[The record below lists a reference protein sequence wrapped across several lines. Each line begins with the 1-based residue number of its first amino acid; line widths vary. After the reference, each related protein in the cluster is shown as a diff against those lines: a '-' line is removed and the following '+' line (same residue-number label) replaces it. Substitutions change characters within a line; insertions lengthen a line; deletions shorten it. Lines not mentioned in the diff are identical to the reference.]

1 MKMTK
6 KLLSVVLAIAM
17 SASLMVPVFASPLSE
32 SEGGEKTGYVVNDMS
47 TLRRWKRQPLRNC
60 SLSITRKKKQAEKY
74 RLLKKHLMNVRA

>member
-32 SEGGEKTGYVVNDMS
+32 SEYSGSVVKT
-47 TLRRWKRQPLRNC
+47 K
-60 SLSITRKKKQAEKY
+60 I
-74 RLLKKHLMNVRA
+74 

>member
-32 SEGGEKTGYVVNDMS
+32 SEG
-47 TLRRWKRQPLRNC
+47 
-60 SLSITRKKKQAEKY
+60 
-74 RLLKKHLMNVRA
+74 